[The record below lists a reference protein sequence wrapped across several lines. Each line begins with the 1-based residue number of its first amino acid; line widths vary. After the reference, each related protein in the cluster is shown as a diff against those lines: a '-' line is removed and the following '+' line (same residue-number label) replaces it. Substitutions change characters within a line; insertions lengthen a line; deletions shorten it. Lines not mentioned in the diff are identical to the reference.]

1 MSADVKIHSRSV
13 QKAGGEMD
21 VNQTDATGRLTVSED
36 KRFILRFDTADE
48 YGTTSTTIKSND
60 SGRITVTRKGA
71 SQTKMEFDD
80 KTPTPFIYH
89 TPMGTLEFMLK
100 TFEISTIIGDE
111 PSLSLTLKY
120 NIYNAGT
127 PVSENSIEITAL

>member
-1 MSADVKIHSRSV
+1 
-13 QKAGGEMD
+13 MD

-36 KRFILRFDTADE
+36 KRFILRFDTVDE

-100 TFEISTIIGDE
+100 TFEISAIIGDE

>member
-1 MSADVKIHSRSV
+1 MSADVKIHLRSV

-21 VNQTDATGRLTVSED
+21 VNQTEATGRLTVSED

-48 YGTTSTTIKSND
+48 YGTTSTTIKSNY

-89 TPMGTLEFMLK
+89 TPMGTIEFMLK

-120 NIYNAGT
+120 NISNAGT

>member
-1 MSADVKIHSRSV
+1 MSADVKIHMKSV
-13 QKAGGEMD
+13 QKAGREMD
-21 VNQTDATGRLTVSED
+21 VNQTDASGRLTVSED
-36 KRFILRFDTADE
+36 KRFILRFDTTDE

-60 SGRITVTRKGA
+60 SERIMVIRKGV

-120 NIYNAGT
+120 TIYNAGA
-127 PVSENSIEITAL
+127 PVSENSIELTAL

>member
-1 MSADVKIHSRSV
+1 MSADVKIHLRSV

-36 KRFILRFDTADE
+36 KRFILRFDTTDE

-60 SGRITVTRKGA
+60 SERIIVIRKGA

>member
-1 MSADVKIHSRSV
+1 MSADVKIHLRSV

-36 KRFILRFDTADE
+36 KRFILRFDTTDE

-60 SGRITVTRKGA
+60 SERIIVIRKGV